1 MFVNPSQVLL
11 LAFIIGVIAG
21 LRSMTAPAVVAW
33 AAHLHWLR
41 LQSSPLSS
49 MGSIVA
55 VVVFTLGALVELIFD
70 KLPSTPSR
78 TKGAGLIARIVF
90 GGVTGA
96 AVALSGLQSMA
107 LGAILGAVG
116 GIAGAFGG
124 GQVRARLVRALRVP
138 DFVVACIED
147 AVAIGGG
154 LLVVSRF

>member
-1 MFVNPSQVLL
+1 MNPPQVLL
-11 LAFIIGVIAG
+11 LAFLIGVIAG

-33 AAHLHWLR
+33 AAHLHWLK

-49 MGSIVA
+49 VGSIVA
-55 VVVFTLGALVELIFD
+55 VVVFTLGALVELVFD

-78 TKGAGLIARIVF
+78 TKGAGLIARLVF

-96 AVALSGLQSMA
+96 SVALSGSQSMA
-107 LGAILGAVG
+107 LGAILGAAG

-124 GQVRARLVRALRVP
+124 YEVRTRFVRALKIP
-138 DFVVACIED
+138 DLAVACLED

-154 LLVVSRF
+154 LFIVSRF